1 MNLISRLLFTPMKN
15 NIKCP
20 GTKTMN
26 SVTVLLLPY
35 RNMHILQ
42 GAEVT
47 EAQLMIIVEHGN
59 ILCMAAACIV
69 RSDRKR

>member
-1 MNLISRLLFTPMKN
+1 MISRLLLTPMKN
-15 NIKCP
+15 IIKCP

-26 SVTVLLLPY
+26 AVTVLLLPY

-47 EAQLMIIVEHGN
+47 DAQVMIIAECGN
-59 ILCMAAACIV
+59 VLMRGGSV
-69 RSDRKR
+69 RSA